1 MHVSNIHTISAC
13 CEIRKKH
20 KTTTNINQRKK
31 RKKDNIERIYKS
43 LVRHDNSL
51 KCNVIPFRKINES
64 VYIMLKAEQNLFEWM
79 EYVYDEYE
87 NDKETNYGFDI
98 IKRNIR
104 FILSNVTEQ
113 LLCLLSIDKEFVY
126 TDLKPENIVVNCNSH
141 NDISDI
147 YLIDIESVLKDRT
160 NSRIGT
166 YECKQLK
173 DRTLENS
180 LENKKRCIAYLI
192 AVLAYELLVFDLAQF
207 ETEFYTENIDIMSKL
222 FEKHNYL
229 IVDDLLHPDIKRVTD
244 ALNIIKKPDYYEFD
258 DEDSISN
265 GQDDYD
271 LYDLLKNVF
280 VKINEYGCL

>member
-1 MHVSNIHTISAC
+1 MQRHPISKDKRVCVYYVEGRTKFYLNGWNMYMMNMKTI
-13 CEIRKKH
+13 
-20 KTTTNINQRKK
+20 KK
-31 RKKDNIERIYKS
+31 RTMVLI
-43 LVRHDNSL
+43 LL
-51 KCNVIPFRKINES
+51 KEI
-64 VYIMLKAEQNLFEWM
+64 
-79 EYVYDEYE
+79 
-87 NDKETNYGFDI
+87 FD
-98 IKRNIR
+98 
-104 FILSNVTEQ
+104 LYCQNVTEQ

-244 ALNIIKKPDYYEFD
+244 ALNIIKSLIITSLTMKIVYRM
-258 DEDSISN
+258 
-265 GQDDYD
+265 
-271 LYDLLKNVF
+271 
-280 VKINEYGCL
+280 VKMIMIYMIYKKCFC